1 LLRYAKGYRGRSKNC
16 FRIAIRRV
24 QKAWQYAY
32 RDRRQQRR
40 EWRKLWIVRI
50 QAGARQYRWNY
61 SRFVPALQQSGVRL
75 NRKVLADLCANEPFA
90 FKAVVDVV
98 NHYQQEQ
105 QQEQKNKNVVASNGG
120 E

>member
-1 LLRYAKGYRGRSKNC
+1 
-16 FRIAIRRV
+16 
-24 QKAWQYAY
+24 
-32 RDRRQQRR
+32 
-40 EWRKLWIVRI
+40 LWIVRI

-98 NHYQQEQ
+98 NHYQQ
-105 QQEQKNKNVVASNGG
+105 QEQKKENVVASNGG

>member
-1 LLRYAKGYRGRSKNC
+1 
-16 FRIAIRRV
+16 
-24 QKAWQYAY
+24 
-32 RDRRQQRR
+32 
-40 EWRKLWIVRI
+40 
-50 QAGARQYRWNY
+50 
-61 SRFVPALQQSGVRL
+61 VPALQQSGVRL